1 MSTDRSEGAVVRS
14 ETDPEGSEPSP
25 DPEPERTESPPDS
38 EPEPSESPPDPERL
52 RRRLR
57 RRTDE
62 IERREV
68 EAAVSA
74 LDARG
79 GLTEEQRETVRELG
93 SALADELIAG
103 PDRTLERAARDQEA
117 EGRERERTRSIR
129 RLFDLGEA

>member
-25 DPEPERTESPPDS
+25 DPEPERTESSPDS